1 VTAAARAATQPV
13 VRAASAPAGLVRQRR
28 ALRAQAWIACAAGA
42 WLGLGCGGVRA
53 ADLFVV
59 QRSGNVPG
67 AQLTLLVNE
76 EGGVRCNGGATLKLS
91 DSQLIEARTI
101 QEDTRQPAAQH
112 LTLGPGPHSVF
123 GYRLRQENGS
133 VSFSDDSPGQPQV
146 FHRLALFVLQT
157 AQRVCHLP
165 L

>member
-1 VTAAARAATQPV
+1 VNAAAPRPPLPTALPK
-13 VRAASAPAGLVRQRR
+13 RRIAGGAREL
-28 ALRAQAWIACAAGA
+28 LACAAA
-42 WLGLGCGGVRA
+42 ASTWLTCGCGGVRA

-59 QRSGNVPG
+59 QRSGSVPG

-76 EGGVRCNGGATLKLS
+76 EGGVRCNSGATLKLS
-91 DSQLIEARTI
+91 DQMLIQARTI
-101 QEDTRQPAAQH
+101 QEDMRRPAEHHVA
-112 LTLGPGPHSVF
+112 LPPGPRSVLS
-123 GYRLRQENGS
+123 YRLRQENGS
-133 VSFSDDSPGQPQV
+133 VSFSDDSPHQPQV